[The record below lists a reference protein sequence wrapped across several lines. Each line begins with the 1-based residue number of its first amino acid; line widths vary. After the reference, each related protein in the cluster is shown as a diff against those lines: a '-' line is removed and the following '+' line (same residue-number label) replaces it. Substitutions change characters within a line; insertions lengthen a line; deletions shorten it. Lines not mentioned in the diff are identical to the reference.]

1 MTKLPNQVLAGALKL
16 CLILSLTSCVDTK
29 KAVYFSGQQE
39 TTLNLTVPVSEPKIE
54 PNDLLS
60 ITVNSLNQEASA
72 LFNMPNLALANVS
85 SYNSAFQASGYLVN
99 SDGYIQFPVLGNLKV
114 AGLTENELRL
124 TIIKSLTERKLL
136 IDPIVNVRHL
146 NFKVTVLGEVSKPTV
161 ISVPNEKITLLE
173 ALGMAGDITIYGKKD
188 NVMIIRDDNGKKII
202 KRIDLSSTDLF
213 SSPYYYLRSN
223 DIVYVEPG
231 KAKIASGGRTIQTLP
246 LIFSG
251 LSLTAIVLDQIFRK
265 R

>member
-1 MTKLPNQVLAGALKL
+1 
-16 CLILSLTSCVDTK
+16 
-29 KAVYFSGQQE
+29 
-39 TTLNLTVPVSEPKIE
+39 
-54 PNDLLS
+54 
-60 ITVNSLNQEASA
+60 
-72 LFNMPNLALANVS
+72 
-85 SYNSAFQASGYLVN
+85 
-99 SDGYIQFPVLGNLKV
+99 
-114 AGLTENELRL
+114 
-124 TIIKSLTERKLL
+124 
-136 IDPIVNVRHL
+136 
-146 NFKVTVLGEVSKPTV
+146 
-161 ISVPNEKITLLE
+161 
-173 ALGMAGDITIYGKKD
+173 
-188 NVMIIRDDNGKKII
+188 MIIRDDNGKKII